1 MNSAMWRIFFSSRA
15 LGLTSW
21 CFYGLFKVV
30 AKVVAAI
37 SFPLSAGLPIDSH
50 LRYRSADSS
59 ESLPFC
65 ETNQK
70 KPPLLLGS
78 EQTGLDRPLRVL
90 VSRCVSVTSSASGSD
105 ETSLPIVVKREP

>member
-1 MNSAMWRIFFSSRA
+1 MWRIFLSSRA

-50 LRYRSADSS
+50 LKVLQRPIHQ

-78 EQTGLDRPLRVL
+78 EQTVLDRP
-90 VSRCVSVTSSASGSD
+90 
-105 ETSLPIVVKREP
+105 

>member
-1 MNSAMWRIFFSSRA
+1 MFNQTQVDGGSREQAACEDSDEFSNVAHFLSSRA

-59 ESLPFC
+59 
-65 ETNQK
+65 
-70 KPPLLLGS
+70 
-78 EQTGLDRPLRVL
+78 RVL
-90 VSRCVSVTSSASGSD
+90 A
-105 ETSLPIVVKREP
+105 LL